1 MAKSSEEIERQI
13 DDVRRL
19 QNELDIRRD
28 MMEFGGQ
35 QIGIEDPDYF
45 ERVERR
51 LDSRLT
57 NLERQLESALDK
69 GR

>member
-35 QIGIEDPDYF
+35 QIGIEDNDYF
-45 ERVERR
+45 ERVEKR
-51 LDSRLT
+51 LDSRLL
-57 NLERQLESALDK
+57 NLERQLENALDK